1 MNTNIKIIFLSDT
14 TYFEVS
20 SLLTLAGM
28 VVTVMHDKAKYN
40 TFKKP
45 LIKKEAFE
53 ALARRSNT
61 ALFCSI
67 LEKVH
72 SAFPPFRS
80 SWMRGS

>member
-45 LIKKEAFE
+45 LIKKG
-53 ALARRSNT
+53 
-61 ALFCSI
+61 I
-67 LEKVH
+67 
-72 SAFPPFRS
+72 
-80 SWMRGS
+80 